1 MGVSA
6 LEIAGLGASVVGNVF
21 GGIKTA
27 EIAKKQQESLD
38 NEKAYSES
46 LFNKEYY
53 QDELNRSENAS
64 YLRQL
69 QNNQN
74 ENNVKAQRTAAI
86 TGATPEATAA
96 QAKNEG
102 SVYANAV
109 NRMAG
114 VAYQRKDQALSRYG
128 ERRSALVSA
137 QNGIYES
144 KKNAWGTFMGNASR
158 LGSAALSN
166 TSSPLKE
173 KPLPFEETGTLV
185 EETPN
190 FA

>member
-1 MGVSA
+1 
-6 LEIAGLGASVVGNVF
+6 VGNIV
-21 GGIKTA
+21 GNIKTA
-27 EIAKKQQESLD
+27 EIAKKQQQSLD

-53 QDELNRSENAS
+53 QEELNRSENAS

-86 TGATPEATAA
+86 TGATPEATAT
-96 QAKNEG
+96 QSKNAG

-109 NRMAG
+109 NKMAG
-114 VAYQRKDQALSRYG
+114 VASQRKDQALARYG
-128 ERRSALVSA
+128 ARRSALVGA

-158 LGSAALSN
+158 LGSGALSN
-166 TSSPLKE
+166 TSSPLAE
-173 KPLPFEETGTLV
+173 ETKPLIDTGTIV

>member
-74 ENNVKAQRTAAI
+74 ENTVKAQRTAAI

-96 QAKNEG
+96 IIAAPSEVASGFVVFLIG
-102 SVYANAV
+102 SPVT
-109 NRMAG
+109 
-114 VAYQRKDQALSRYG
+114 
-128 ERRSALVSA
+128 SA
-137 QNGIYES
+137 
-144 KKNAWGTFMGNASR
+144 
-158 LGSAALSN
+158 
-166 TSSPLKE
+166 
-173 KPLPFEETGTLV
+173 
-185 EETPN
+185 
-190 FA
+190 